1 VRGKHPARAAALPI
15 RLILGGGLMYH
26 GAPKLFTAR
35 GHENIVSLLE
45 GMGVPRAEAAAWAVG
60 AFEFFGGLALLTGRR
75 VRLVSS
81 LVAGQ
86 VALNL
91 LAALRRGAFPEPL
104 PGGQP
109 LPGVEDSL
117 FYGLGSLSLLLG
129 HDDRPGNGRSWA
141 RRALARRLVR

>member
-1 VRGKHPARAAALPI
+1 MRGTHRARAAALPI
-15 RLILGGGLMYH
+15 RLILGGGLVYH
-26 GAPKLFTAR
+26 GAPKLFSAR

-45 GMGVPRAEAAAWAVG
+45 DMGMPRAEAMGWAVG
-60 AFEFFGGLALLTGRR
+60 AFEFFGGLALLSGRR

-81 LVAGQ
+81 LLAGQ

-104 PGGQP
+104 PGCQP
-109 LPGVEDSL
+109 LPGVEPSL
-117 FYGLGSLSLLLG
+117 FYGLGSLALLLG
-129 HDDRPGNGRSWA
+129 PHENGRRAGA